1 MTKCRIY
8 WAISPLP
15 ETISWAHKT
24 ADHTH
29 SEQIFFQDSPIFFG
43 QVSIANPENVVVP
56 FLEIP
61 QLCGFSPT
69 SLLFREPVK
78 YYLAEFFR
86 EGFLGR
92 MIFR

>member
-15 ETISWAHKT
+15 ETISWTHKT
-24 ADHTH
+24 ADHT
-29 SEQIFFQDSPIFFG
+29 FQDSPIFWGG
-43 QVSIANPENVVVP
+43 QVSITIPENVVVP